1 MLKNTMLFNPDLKF
15 LNLLEELNKSGN
27 GFLVIIDANGKLIGI
42 VTDGDIRRAILNKTT
57 DSLKDVINFSPIT
70 ASSKLSNREKLNL
83 LKDIKRRQIPVLDQN
98 NCLVEIFYLDDEDVH
113 YHENHVIIMA
123 GGLGSRLGDLTKE
136 IPKPM
141 LEVGGK
147 PILERIIYSFKESGY
162 NKFIICLNYKGEI
175 IKNYFNDGS
184 DFGVEIQYTFE
195 EKRMGTAGALG
206 LIKNQLNDP
215 FFVVN
220 ADILT
225 TAKYDELMTYHIRS
239 NAVATMCVKKMQYQI
254 PYATIEI
261 DALNQIQSITEKPIH
276 EYKINTGIYVL
287 NPELL
292 LSIAKNEYLDMT
304 TLFDSMKNKEFKLLT
319 YDFDEYWLDI
329 GIKSDFIKANL
340 DISI

>member
-1 MLKNTMLFNPDLKF
+1 MLKNTILFNPDLTF
-15 LNLLEELNKSGN
+15 LILLEELNKSGN
-27 GFLVIIDANGKLIGI
+27 GFLVIVDEDGRLFGI
-42 VTDGDIRRAILNKTT
+42 VTDGDIRRAILNKNT
-57 DSLKDVINFSPIT
+57 DSLKNVINFSPIT
-70 ASSKLSNREKLNL
+70 ASSKLTKREKLEL
-83 LKDIKRRQIPVLDQN
+83 LKNIKRRQIPVVDQN
-98 NCLVEIFYLDDEDVH
+98 NILVEILYLDDEDVH
-113 YHENHVIIMA
+113 YYENRVVIMA
-123 GGLGSRLGDLTKE
+123 GGFGSRLGDLTKE

-147 PILERIIYSFKESGY
+147 PILERIIYSFKDSGY

-184 DFGVEIQYTFE
+184 DFGVDIEYTFE
-195 EKRMGTAGALG
+195 EKKLGTAGALG
-206 LIKNQLNDP
+206 LINNELNVP

-225 TAKYDELMTYHIRS
+225 SAKYDDLMSYHIKS

-254 PYATIEI
+254 PYATIKV
-261 DALNQIQSITEKPIH
+261 DTLNQIQSITEKPIH

-287 NPELL
+287 NPEVL

-304 TLFDSMKNKEFKLLT
+304 TLFDSMKNKKNKLVT

-329 GIKSDFIKANL
+329 GRKSDFIKANI

>member
-1 MLKNTMLFNPDLKF
+1 MLKNTILFNPDLTF
-15 LNLLEELNKSGN
+15 LILLEELNKSGN
-27 GFLVIIDANGKLIGI
+27 GFLVIVDEDGRLIGI
-42 VTDGDIRRAILNKTT
+42 VTDGDIRRAILNKNT
-57 DSLKDVINFSPIT
+57 DSLKNVINFSPIT
-70 ASSKLSNREKLNL
+70 ASSKLNKREKMEL
-83 LKDIKRRQIPVLDQN
+83 LKNIKRRQIPVVDQN
-98 NCLVEIFYLDDEDVH
+98 NILVEILYLDDEDVH
-113 YHENHVIIMA
+113 YYDNRVVIMA
-123 GGLGSRLGDLTKE
+123 GGFGSRLGDLTKE

-147 PILERIIYSFKESGY
+147 PILERIIYSFKDSGY

-175 IKNYFNDGS
+175 IKNYFKDGS
-184 DFGVEIQYTFE
+184 DFGVDIEYTFE
-195 EKRMGTAGALG
+195 ETKLGTAGALG
-206 LIKNQLNDP
+206 LINNELNVP

-225 TAKYDELMTYHIRS
+225 SAKYDELMSYHIKS

-254 PYATIEI
+254 PYATIEV
-261 DALNQIQSITEKPIH
+261 DTLNQIQSITEKPIH

-287 NPELL
+287 NPEVL

-304 TLFDSMKNKEFKLLT
+304 TLFDSMKNNKIKLVT

-329 GIKSDFIKANL
+329 GRKSDFIKANI

>member
-1 MLKNTMLFNPDLKF
+1 MLKNTILFNPNLTF
-15 LNLLEELNKSGN
+15 FNLLEELNKSGN
-27 GFLVIIDANGKLIGI
+27 GFLVIVNEDGRLFGI
-42 VTDGDIRRAILNKTT
+42 VTDGDIRRAILNKNTE
-57 DSLKDVINFSPIT
+57 SLKDVINFSPIT
-70 ASSKLSNREKLNL
+70 ASSKLTKREKMEL
-83 LKDIKRRQIPVLDQN
+83 LKNIKRRQIPVVDQN
-98 NCLVEIFYLDDEDVH
+98 NILVEILYLDDEDVH
-113 YHENHVIIMA
+113 YYENYVVIMA

-147 PILERIIYSFKESGY
+147 PILERIIYSFKDSGY

-184 DFGVEIQYTFE
+184 DFGVDIEYTFE
-195 EKRMGTAGALG
+195 EKKLGTAGALG
-206 LIKNQLNDP
+206 LINIELNVP

-225 TAKYDELMTYHIRS
+225 SAKYDELMSNHIKS
-239 NAVATMCVKKMQYQI
+239 SAVATMCVKNMQYQI
-254 PYATIEI
+254 PYATVEV

-276 EYKINTGIYVL
+276 HYKINTGIYVL
-287 NPELL
+287 NPEVL

-304 TLFDSMKNKEFKLLT
+304 TLFDIMKNKNIKLLT

-329 GIKSDFIKANL
+329 GRKSDFVKANI

>member
-1 MLKNTMLFNPDLKF
+1 MLKNTILFNPDLTF
-15 LNLLEELNKSGN
+15 FNLLEELNKSGN
-27 GFLVIIDANGKLIGI
+27 GFLVIVDTTGKLIGI
-42 VTDGDIRRAILNKTT
+42 VTDGDIRRAILNKNT
-57 DSLKDVINFSPIT
+57 DSLKNVINFSPIT
-70 ASSKLSNREKLNL
+70 ASSKLSNLEKRIL
-83 LKDIKRRQIPVLDQN
+83 LKDIKRRQIPVVDQN
-98 NCLVEIFYLDDEDVH
+98 NFLVEIFHLDDEDVH
-113 YHENHVIIMA
+113 YHDNRVVIMA

-147 PILERIIYSFKESGY
+147 PILERIIYSFKDSGY

-175 IKNYFNDGS
+175 IKNYFKDGS
-184 DFGVEIQYTFE
+184 DFGVDIIYTFE
-195 EKRMGTAGALG
+195 EKKMGTAGALG
-206 LIKNQLNDP
+206 LIINKFNEP

-225 TAKYDELMTYHIRS
+225 TAKYDELMSFHINS

-254 PYATIEI
+254 PYATIEV
-261 DALNQIQSITEKPIH
+261 DSLNQIQCITEKPVH

-287 NPELL
+287 SPEVLL
-292 LSIAKNEYLDMT
+292 NIPQNEYLDMT
-304 TLFDSMKNKEFKLLT
+304 TLFDIMNYKKLKLIT

-329 GIKSDFIKANL
+329 GRKSDFVKANL

>member
-1 MLKNTMLFNPDLKF
+1 MLKNTILFNPDLTF
-15 LNLLEELNKSGN
+15 LILLEELNKSGN
-27 GFLVIIDANGKLIGI
+27 GFLVFVDEDGRLFGI
-42 VTDGDIRRAILNKTT
+42 VTDGDIRRAILNKNT
-57 DSLKDVINFSPIT
+57 DSLKNVINFSPIT
-70 ASSKLSNREKLNL
+70 ASSKLTKREKMEL
-83 LKDIKRRQIPVLDQN
+83 LKNIKRRQIPVVDQN
-98 NCLVEIFYLDDEDVH
+98 NILVEILYLDDEDVH
-113 YHENHVIIMA
+113 YYENRVVIMA
-123 GGLGSRLGDLTKE
+123 GGFGSRLGDLTKE

-147 PILERIIYSFKESGY
+147 PILERIIYSFKDSGY

-184 DFGVEIQYTFE
+184 DFGVDIEYTFE
-195 EKRMGTAGALG
+195 EKKLGTAGALG
-206 LIKNQLNDP
+206 LINNELNVP

-225 TAKYDELMTYHIRS
+225 SAKYDELMSYHIKS

-254 PYATIEI
+254 PYATIEV
-261 DALNQIQSITEKPIH
+261 DTLNQIQSITEKPIH

-287 NPELL
+287 NPEVL

-304 TLFDSMKNKEFKLLT
+304 NLFDSMKNKKNKLVT

-329 GIKSDFIKANL
+329 GRKSDFIKANI

>member
-1 MLKNTMLFNPDLKF
+1 MLFNPDLTF

-57 DSLKDVINFSPIT
+57 DSLKNVINFSPIT
-70 ASSKLSNREKLNL
+70 ASSKLSNREKMNL
-83 LKDIKRRQIPVLDQN
+83 LKDIKRRQIPVVDQKN
-98 NCLVEIFYLDDEDVH
+98 YLVEIFYLDDEDIH

-147 PILERIIYSFKESGY
+147 PILERILYSFKESGY

-175 IKNYFNDGS
+175 IKNYFKDGS

-195 EKRMGTAGALG
+195 EKKMGTAGALG

-225 TAKYDELMTYHIRS
+225 TAKYDELMSFHIKS
-239 NAVATMCVKKMQYQI
+239 DAVATMCVKKFQYQI
-254 PYATIEI
+254 PYATIEV
-261 DALNQIQSITEKPIH
+261 DSFNQIQSMIEKPTH

-287 NPELL
+287 NPEVLL
-292 LSIAKNEYLDMT
+292 NIVDNEYLDMT
-304 TLFDSMKNKEFKLLT
+304 TLFDFMKNKKLKLIT

-329 GIKSDFIKANL
+329 GRKADFVKANL
-340 DISI
+340 DITI

>member
-1 MLKNTMLFNPDLKF
+1 MINNTMRFNPDLTF

-27 GFLVIIDANGKLIGI
+27 GFLVIIDANGKLIGL

-57 DSLKDVINFSPIT
+57 DSLKNVINFSPIT
-70 ASSKLSNREKLNL
+70 ASSKLSNREKMNL
-83 LKDIKRRQIPVLDQN
+83 LKDIKRRQIPVVDQN
-98 NCLVEIFYLDDEDVH
+98 NCLVEIFYLDDEDIH

-147 PILERIIYSFKESGY
+147 PILERILYSFKESGY

-175 IKNYFNDGS
+175 IKNYFKDGS

-195 EKRMGTAGALG
+195 EKKMGTAGALG

-225 TAKYDELMTYHIRS
+225 TAKYDELMSFHIKS
-239 NAVATMCVKKMQYQI
+239 DAVATMCVKKFQYQI
-254 PYATIEI
+254 PYATIEV
-261 DALNQIQSITEKPIH
+261 DSFNQIQSMIEKPTH

-287 NPELL
+287 NPEVLL
-292 LSIAKNEYLDMT
+292 NIVDDEYLDMT
-304 TLFDSMKNKEFKLLT
+304 TLFDFMKNKKLKLMT

-329 GIKSDFIKANL
+329 GRKADFVKANL
-340 DISI
+340 DVTI